1 MPPPTAPTLPADI
14 ITALTTLST
23 TYPDNCE
30 LITLPNKSA
39 APPGVDIK
47 AVRLHDGSA
56 PRDPAVLITGGVHAR
71 EWAPPDALLRLAQ
84 QLLDAFKTKTDIVFP
99 ALLANVNGPPV
110 TAVSYPSYTFPIDKI
125 NKILGN
131 ADIYILPCVNPDG
144 RLYDITNP
152 GTPFPAGWRKNRRPN
167 PDRPDPEAIGVDLNR
182 NFDIAWDFG
191 RYYNMALYRLKY
203 AGGPSSTDD
212 TDDSFNGVT
221 DPARTVTVAG
231 GATGGS
237 FILNFNGVNS
247 APIAFGAKAAD
258 VQTALGAVTTI
269 GAGNVTVTGPDG
281 GPYQVTFSGAR
292 AHPVGM
298 LTANYGALTG
308 GPNRH
313 IEIKHAAPS
322 CEPETKNVQW
332 LVDQR
337 KVRFYLDV
345 HQFGR
350 DVLYPWGLE
359 DNGDNDTM
367 TFQNSAFDWKRD
379 GLKQADVPA
388 QLTDY
393 KEYMP
398 NSLMYYVGDKVKEIA
413 DSMATAILLAAGADP
428 KAAAGADPRKDHS
441 TYTTGSIARFY
452 DPRGTGPLT
461 GTTADYAFSRQF
473 TDPTR
478 SPVYALAMEI
488 GSLEENG
495 FHPDY
500 TAPNNHYL
508 KIEREVFAACLEF
521 ATEAAR
527 WCKWCLIATA
537 AYGDHRHPDV
547 EFLRDLRERVRRS
560 SRPAARL
567 VAAAERVYYSFSPA
581 VARYLLPRPRC
592 RAVLRAGVVR
602 PVVIILRS
610 LTRVL

>member
-1 MPPPTAPTLPADI
+1 MPPPTVPALPADI

-23 TYPDNCE
+23 TYPANCE

-39 APPGVDIK
+39 DPPGVDIK
-47 AVRLHDGSA
+47 AVRLHDGNA

-84 QLLDAFKTKTDIVFP
+84 QLLDAFKTNTDIVFP

-125 NKILGN
+125 KKIFGN
-131 ADIYILPCVNPDG
+131 IDLYIFPCVNPDG

-152 GTPFPAGWRKNRRPN
+152 ATPFPAGWRKNRRPN
-167 PDRPDPEAIGVDLNR
+167 PDRAAPEARGVDLNR
-182 NFDIAWDFG
+182 NFDIAWDFA
-191 RYYNMALYRLKY
+191 RYYDMVLYRTKY
-203 AGGPSSTDD
+203 VDGPSSTDD

-237 FILNFNGVNS
+237 FILSFNGEDS
-247 APIAFGAKAAD
+247 AAIAFGAPAAD
-258 VQTALGAVTTI
+258 VQSKLRAISTI
-269 GAGNVTVTGPDG
+269 GAGNVNVTGPDG
-281 GPYQVTFSGAR
+281 GPYQVTFTGAR

-298 LTANYGALTG
+298 LTANYAALTG

-313 IEIKHAAPS
+313 IEIRHAAPT

-332 LVDQR
+332 LIDQR
-337 KVRFYLDV
+337 KIRFYLDV

-359 DNGDNDTM
+359 DNGDDSST
-367 TFQNSAFDWKRD
+367 TFQNAAFDWKRD
-379 GLKQADVPA
+379 GLKPGDVPA
-388 QLTDY
+388 GRTDY

-398 NSLMYYVGDKVKEIA
+398 SHLMYYVGDKVKEIA
-413 DSMATAILLAAGADP
+413 DAMTTAILLAAGADP
-428 KAAAGADPRKDHS
+428 KAATGTDPRKDHS

-452 DPRGTGPLT
+452 DPRHSGPLT
-461 GTTADYAFSRQF
+461 ATTVDYAFSRQF
-473 TDPTR
+473 TDPAR
-478 SPVYALAMEI
+478 SPMYALAMEV
-488 GSLEENG
+488 GAAEENG

-500 TAPNNHYL
+500 SAPNNHYL
-508 KIEREVFAACLEF
+508 KIEREVFASCLEF
-521 ATEAAR
+521 ATTAAR

-537 AYGDHRHPDV
+537 AYGDHTHPDV
-547 EFLRDLRERVRRS
+547 EFLRDLRERVRQSHPRG
-560 SRPAARL
+560 
-567 VAAAERVYYSFSPA
+567 VAVLERVYYSFSPA
-581 VARYLLPRPRC
+581 VARFLIARPRC
-592 RAVLRAGVVR
+592 RKLVRVAVVR
-602 PVVIILRS
+602 PIVMILRVCYG
-610 LTRVL
+610 R